1 MSNEIDAQVQSLIQT
16 LDYYR
21 SDQPGRNQMYY
32 MQNSV
37 DSTDNSCQHKAG
49 ITKLLQLFRISDTA
63 INLGIAGR

>member
-1 MSNEIDAQVQSLIQT
+1 
-16 LDYYR
+16 
-21 SDQPGRNQMYY
+21 MYY

-63 INLGIAGR
+63 INLGIAGRQQKVVNKIALDNKVQTKQNVSH